1 MKNIQ
6 IPEPCHENWADFT
19 PTQKGAFCGSCQIDV
34 VDFSDKSPNQ
44 VKSIL
49 KENSGQHMCGRF
61 KKSQL
66 EELNNDF
73 YAWDNQ
79 SVRSFQSKF
88 LYACVVVFG
97 MTLFTSCNLTEH
109 NFLSEIGIQQNDAS
123 ASQLN
128 MTAPAAYQTE
138 EDTNKVKNNNIKHIK
153 GKVAYIPHEEIE
165 EPVIET
171 TCTTTDTTLDEL
183 IFTKGE
189 IYIPDESVLGNV
201 IVTQV
206 VDTTEDVISDD
217 TLYDDMMVDGE
228 IMWTEEFTEYVEDTT
243 HIEQIEPDTL
253 HSDLEIRMGQIVI
266 ESVIITPEIQSDS
279 VDISNP
285 IVGDDSER
293 IIIDSAQSF
302 ESMLFPNPAKD
313 NTTVVIQVNQANI
326 FDIYLYAIN
335 GKRVKSIYRGL
346 LESGKQEFIIDLS
359 AYKSGSYLI
368 VVNSESQKESLRL
381 EKVD

>member
-34 VDFSDKSPNQ
+34 VDFSDKSPDQ

-79 SVRSFQSKF
+79 STRTFQSKF
-88 LYACVVVFG
+88 LYACLVVFG
-97 MTLFTSCNLTEH
+97 MTLFTSCNLSEH
-109 NFLSEIGIQQNDAS
+109 NFLSEIGVEQNDAS
-123 ASQLN
+123 SSQLN
-128 MTAPAAYQTE
+128 MTAPEAYQTE

-153 GKVAYIPHEEIE
+153 GKVAYTPPEEIE
-165 EPVIET
+165 EPLIET
-171 TCTTTDTTLDEL
+171 ICTPSDTTVDERL
-183 IFTKGE
+183 FTKGE
-189 IYIPDESVLGNV
+189 IYIPDARELENTV
-201 IVTQV
+201 ITSI
-206 VDTTEDVISDD
+206 DTTEQVIQEDS
-217 TLYDDMMVDGE
+217 LYDDMMVDGE
-228 IMWTEEFTEYVEDTT
+228 IMWTEDFTEYVEDT
-243 HIEQIEPDTL
+243 IQLDQIEPDTAQANI
-253 HSDLEIRMGQIVI
+253 EIQMGQIVI

-279 VDISNP
+279 VNSDNP
-285 IVGDDSER
+285 KVGDDTER
-293 IIIDSAQSF
+293 IIIDSAQAF

-326 FDIYLYAIN
+326 FDIYLYAID
-335 GKRVKSIYRGL
+335 GKRVKSIYKGL
-346 LESGKQEFIIDLS
+346 LNSGRQEFIIDLS